1 MGRKSIMIDM
11 DEVIVV
17 GIFSEFLTE
26 FLGEVDFEKL
36 NGQNRQDLIRGK
48 EEEFKKI
55 YKYKN
60 LYKNDREDYIE
71 PLPDCVNVVKELNEK
86 YDVYIVTAYVWKEN
100 EKYTSIIK
108 NDGSRVILNKKDS
121 DIWKIINDDD
131 TVDDIIRHMKDT
143 MSANQVEDRLEEFIK
158 IGIITNED
166 MFWGDDLL

>member
-1 MGRKSIMIDM
+1 MVRKR
-11 DEVIVV
+11 
-17 GIFSEFLTE
+17 FSEKRNAFWNYT
-26 FLGEVDFEKL
+26 
-36 NGQNRQDLIRGK
+36 LI
-48 EEEFKKI
+48 
-55 YKYKN
+55 KN
-60 LYKNDREDYIE
+60 MIKREDI
-71 PLPDCVNVVKELNEK
+71 LHK
-86 YDVYIVTAYVWKEN
+86 TTYVWKEN

>member
-1 MGRKSIMIDM
+1 MVRKR
-11 DEVIVV
+11 
-17 GIFSEFLTE
+17 FSEKRNAFLE
-26 FLGEVDFEKL
+26 
-36 NGQNRQDLIRGK
+36 
-48 EEEFKKI
+48 
-55 YKYKN
+55 
-60 LYKNDREDYIE
+60 LYIHYNMIKREDI
-71 PLPDCVNVVKELNEK
+71 LHK
-86 YDVYIVTAYVWKEN
+86 TTYVWKEN

>member
-1 MGRKSIMIDM
+1 MVRKR
-11 DEVIVV
+11 
-17 GIFSEFLTE
+17 FSEKRNAFWNYT
-26 FLGEVDFEKL
+26 F
-36 NGQNRQDLIRGK
+36 I
-48 EEEFKKI
+48 
-55 YKYKN
+55 KN
-60 LYKNDREDYIE
+60 MIKREDI
-71 PLPDCVNVVKELNEK
+71 LHK
-86 YDVYIVTAYVWKEN
+86 TTYVWKEN

>member
-1 MGRKSIMIDM
+1 MI
-11 DEVIVV
+11 
-17 GIFSEFLTE
+17 
-26 FLGEVDFEKL
+26 K
-36 NGQNRQDLIRGK
+36 
-48 EEEFKKI
+48 
-55 YKYKN
+55 
-60 LYKNDREDYIE
+60 REDI
-71 PLPDCVNVVKELNEK
+71 LHK
-86 YDVYIVTAYVWKEN
+86 TTYVWKEN

-131 TVDDIIRHMKDT
+131 TVDDIISHMKDT